1 MKGFLQLPYAQDRRR
16 LKKSSRNNFHL
27 YHMLDHNTRIKAV
40 SSGEKEKK
48 NKKKTYLKLLFYIIN
63 HGKNLF

>member
-1 MKGFLQLPYAQDRRR
+1 
-16 LKKSSRNNFHL
+16 
-27 YHMLDHNTRIKAV
+27 MLDHNTRIKAV